1 MADTT
6 ATSSATGRLEGK
18 VALITGGASGIG
30 EATVK
35 LFIEHGAKVC
45 IADIQNDRGE
55 QLCES
60 FGGGKHAFFF
70 HCDVSKE
77 DDVSKAVDFT
87 VETFGTLDI
96 LVNNAGITGH
106 KVLDIRE
113 VDFQEFKKVFE
124 INVDGVFLGMKHAAR
139 VMIPHGKGSI
149 ISLASVA
156 SVIGGLGPHG
166 YTGSKH
172 AVVGLTKSVAAELG
186 KHGIRVNCVSPYAT
200 PTGLSMAHLPESE
213 RTEEAMK
220 DFLTFV
226 GSHANLKGINLGV
239 SDVAKAV
246 LFLASDEA
254 RYVSGL
260 NLTVD
265 GGFSVVN
272 NELKAFEL

>member
-1 MADTT
+1 MERRKIYLYYVFLLKYIF
-6 ATSSATGRLEGK
+6 RLEGK

-60 FGGGKHAFFF
+60 FGGGKHALFF

-113 VDFQEFKKVFE
+113 VDFREFKKVFE
-124 INVDGVFLGMKHAAR
+124 INVDGVFLG
-139 VMIPHGKGSI
+139 I
-149 ISLASVA
+149 IKCLIDLCYS
-156 SVIGGLGPHG
+156 
-166 YTGSKH
+166 
-172 AVVGLTKSVAAELG
+172 
-186 KHGIRVNCVSPYAT
+186 
-200 PTGLSMAHLPESE
+200 
-213 RTEEAMK
+213 
-220 DFLTFV
+220 FLF
-226 GSHANLKGINLGV
+226 ANLNINCIKIQITPNV
-239 SDVAKAV
+239 KHI
-246 LFLASDEA
+246 
-254 RYVSGL
+254 
-260 NLTVD
+260 
-265 GGFSVVN
+265 
-272 NELKAFEL
+272 

>member
-35 LFIEHGAKVC
+35 LFIKHGAKVC
-45 IADIQNDRGE
+45 IADIHDDRGE

-60 FGGGKHAFFF
+60 FGGGKHAIFF

-113 VDFQEFKKVFE
+113 VDFREFKKVFE

-139 VMIPHGKGSI
+139 VMIPRGKGSI

-156 SVIGGLGPHG
+156 SVIGGMGPHG

-186 KHGIRVNCVSPYAT
+186 KHGIRVNCVSPYAI

-213 RTEEAMK
+213 RTEDAVK
-220 DFLTFV
+220 DFLAFV

-239 SDVAKAV
+239 GDVAEAV

-272 NELKAFEL
+272 NELKPFEV

>member
-1 MADTT
+1 MVSI
-6 ATSSATGRLEGK
+6 ATSSSATGRLEGK

-35 LFIEHGAKVC
+35 LFIKHGAMVC
-45 IADIQNDRGE
+45 IADILDDLGE
-55 QLCES
+55 KLCES
-60 FGGGKHAFFF
+60 VGGGTHACFI
-70 HCDVSKE
+70 HCDVTKE

-87 VETFGTLDI
+87 AATFGTLDI
-96 LVNNAGITGH
+96 LVNNAGITGN

-124 INVDGVFLGMKHAAR
+124 VNVDGVFLGMKHAAR
-139 VMIPHGKGSI
+139 IMIPHAKGSI

-172 AVVGLTKSVAAELG
+172 AVLGLTKSVAAELG

-200 PTGLSMAHLPESE
+200 PTSLSMAHLPESE
-213 RTEEAMK
+213 RNEGAIK
-220 DFLTFV
+220 DFLAFV
-226 GSHANLKGINLGV
+226 GSHANLKGVDLGV
-239 SDVAKAV
+239 GDVAEAV

-265 GGFSVVN
+265 GGFTVVN
-272 NELKAFEL
+272 NELKPFEV

>member
-1 MADTT
+1 MVSI
-6 ATSSATGRLEGK
+6 ATSSSATGRLEGK

-35 LFIEHGAKVC
+35 LFIKHGAKVC
-45 IADIQNDRGE
+45 IADIRDDLGE
-55 QLCES
+55 KLCES
-60 FGGGKHAFFF
+60 VGGGTHACFI
-70 HCDVSKE
+70 HCDVTKE

-87 VETFGTLDI
+87 AETFGTLDI
-96 LVNNAGITGH
+96 LVNSAGITGN

-124 INVDGVFLGMKHAAR
+124 VNVDGVFLGMKHAAR
-139 VMIPHGKGSI
+139 IMIPRAKGSI
-149 ISLASVA
+149 ISLASVS
-156 SVIGGLGPHG
+156 SVMGGIGPHG

-172 AVVGLTKSVAAELG
+172 AVLGLTKSVAAEFG

-200 PTGLSMAHLPESE
+200 PTSLSMAHLPESE
-213 RTEEAMK
+213 RNEGAIK
-220 DFLTFV
+220 DFLAFV
-226 GSHANLKGINLGV
+226 GSHANLKGVDLGV
-239 SDVAKAV
+239 GDVAEAV

-265 GGFSVVN
+265 GGFTVVN
-272 NELKAFEL
+272 NELKSFEV